1 MTTLKVKDL
10 KEILEKCFN
19 DEDDVVILRK
29 EGDNWK
35 QKIVTQVA
43 KLQNRDM
50 DNDAIALHSTD
61 GLGIDISVAA
71 KDFKKLYFDF
81 E

>member
-10 KEILEKCFN
+10 KEILEKYFN

-43 KLQNRDM
+43 RLQNRDM
-50 DNDAIALHSTD
+50 DNDAIALHSASE
-61 GLGIDISVAA
+61 LEIDISVAA
-71 KDFKKLYFDF
+71 KDFKKLYFGL
-81 E
+81 